1 MPEYLVRYV
10 NAYFMVAHTV
20 TDTYLKA
27 LNFQY

>member
-1 MPEYLVRYV
+1 MPGYLVRYF
-10 NAYFMVAHTV
+10 NAYFMAPQTI